1 MASKL
6 ENSGL
11 MAEAC
16 RAADL
21 DSSVVVHEAVLKDS
35 QFEANFEEVEYQV
48 KGLQLVAEAE
58 KLNYDPSLYLCRS
71 RIRWQGLKDEET
83 IKVQEESWNY

>member
-11 MAEAC
+11 MAVAC
-16 RAADL
+16 REVDL
-21 DSSVVVHEAVLKDS
+21 GSSAMVHEAVLKDY
-35 QFEANFEEVEYQV
+35 QFEANFEEVVYQV

-58 KLNYDPSLYLCRS
+58 KLKYDPSLYLCRS
-71 RIRWQGLKDEET
+71 RIH
-83 IKVQEESWNY
+83 